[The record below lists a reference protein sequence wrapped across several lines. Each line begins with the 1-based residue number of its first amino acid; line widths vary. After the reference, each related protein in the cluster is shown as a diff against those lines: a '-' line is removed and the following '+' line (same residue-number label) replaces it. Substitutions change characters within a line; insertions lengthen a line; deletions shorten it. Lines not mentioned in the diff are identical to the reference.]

1 MRRRKTTQIILILI
15 LSSFLFTNPMLGG
28 LLLYGS
34 DVHYGSHNVHI
45 HDRGIGEDGPRDVN
59 IKLYHEYLATIDSYA
74 KKDCLVDLP
83 YLYTDIYSEHY
94 NNNIFGPFQRT
105 ISCLGLGRYCKYNL
119 FLINS
124 SYLI

>member
-1 MRRRKTTQIILILI
+1 MRRRKTTQIVLILI

-34 DVHYGSHNVHI
+34 DIHYGGHNVHI
-45 HDRGIGEDGPRDVN
+45 HDSGLGEDGPRDVN
-59 IKLYHEYLATIDSYA
+59 IKLYHEYLATINSYA
-74 KKDCLVDLP
+74 KKDCLVDFP
-83 YLYTDIYSEHY
+83 SFYTDIYSKHCS
-94 NNNIFGPFQRT
+94 NNIFGPFQRT
-105 ISCLGLGRYCKYNL
+105 INCLGLGMLCKFNL